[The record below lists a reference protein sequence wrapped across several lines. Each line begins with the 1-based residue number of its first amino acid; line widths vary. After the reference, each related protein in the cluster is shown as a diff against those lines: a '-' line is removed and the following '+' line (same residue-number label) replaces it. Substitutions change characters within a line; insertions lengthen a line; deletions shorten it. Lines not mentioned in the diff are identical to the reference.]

1 MVHRYH
7 STIHIRMNSLD
18 EQDKLT
24 NIISNI
30 SKKYRLKVKKTFS
43 EI

>member
-1 MVHRYH
+1 MVHKHH
-7 STIHIRMNSLD
+7 SMIHIRMNSLD

-24 NIISNI
+24 NISSNI
-30 SKKYRLKVKKTFS
+30 SKKYRIKVKKIFS